1 MNFNMRKYLI
11 RLDDACP
18 TMDATRWQRME
29 CLLDK
34 YGIRPMVGIIPANA
48 DPKQNI
54 APKDPMFWIKTLKW
68 QEKDWA
74 IALHGFDHCYIST
87 NAGINP
93 LWNRSEFAGVSLE
106 EQKQKIKD
114 GVTILKSHGLIPK
127 YFFAP
132 SHTFDNNT
140 LQALKEVS
148 NIRIVSDTISTKPY
162 KQGDF
167 IFIPQI
173 GGHCIE
179 MPLSGVYTFCFHPN
193 TMDEAAFKALE
204 LFLQKNKEKFC
215 GFDELYLGSVKR
227 KSIKDKF
234 ISWAYFTYRQLRGL
248 K

>member
-1 MNFNMRKYLI
+1 MKKYLI

-18 TMDATRWQRME
+18 TMDASRWRRME
-29 CLLDK
+29 ELVDK
-34 YGIRPMVGIIPANA
+34 YKVKPMVGIIPSNT
-48 DPKQNI
+48 DLKQMI
-54 APKDPMFWIKTLKW
+54 DKEDVDFWQKALEW
-68 QEKDWA
+68 QNKGWA
-74 IALHGFDHCYIST
+74 IALHGFDHCYISSE
-87 NAGINP
+87 AGINP
-93 LWNRSEFAGVSLE
+93 LWNRSEFAGVLLE
-106 EQKQKIKD
+106 TQKQKISA
-114 GVTILKSHGLIPK
+114 GIAILKKHGLEPK

-132 SHTFDNNT
+132 SHTFDKNT
-140 LQALKEVS
+140 LVALRECS
-148 NIRIVSDTISTKPY
+148 NIRIISDTIATKPY

-173 GGHCIE
+173 GGHCVE

-193 TMDEAAFKALE
+193 TMDEAAFKVLE